1 MPMRSCPFCARRLP
15 YAGRRCVQCGW
26 RAGSIPS
33 EMGRRAAARRS
44 RVRAFVMVAVVA
56 LVAQYAVR
64 NADRLAAWYEGYA
77 SGIGSST
84 TSYFS
89 ADEIGAD
96 LFFFCARQVTRK
108 MNGKFSVETYDPS
121 QSKLVDLGDG
131 RLRVESAVEEARQGG
146 DSVRHDFSCTV
157 RRDEGRW
164 VLEEL
169 KVEAV
174 LSPTSELARSDAQQE
189 D

>member
-1 MPMRSCPFCARRLP
+1 MTTE
-15 YAGRRCVQCGW
+15 AGRK
-26 RAGSIPS
+26 
-33 EMGRRAAARRS
+33 AAARRS
-44 RVRAFVMVAVVA
+44 RVRTFLMVATVA

-77 SGIGSST
+77 SGIGSTS
-84 TSYFS
+84 TSYFTE
-89 ADEIGAD
+89 DEVGSD

-108 MNGKFSVETYDPS
+108 MDGKFSVETYDAS
-121 QSKLVDLGDG
+121 QSKLVDLGEG

-169 KVEAV
+169 KIEAV
-174 LSPTSELARSDAQQE
+174 WSGPAGALARSDMPQVR
-189 D
+189 